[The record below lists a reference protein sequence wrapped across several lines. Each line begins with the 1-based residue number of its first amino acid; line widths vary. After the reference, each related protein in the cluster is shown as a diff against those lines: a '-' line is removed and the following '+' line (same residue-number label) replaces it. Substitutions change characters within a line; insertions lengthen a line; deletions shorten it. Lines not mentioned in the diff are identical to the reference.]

1 MNSGSPNSAKSDG
14 DATPDPPPDR
24 RRDGPAGLRLRR
36 HRGRTAAPGR
46 HAGVPRPDP
55 ARIRRAKSL
64 LERLRDEVHLRPG
77 PRVRTGGKRREI
89 PFHRLAPRNLDGRVA
104 PLPQG
109 RPDRRPRTPAGPRAG
124 RSDGTFVEFRG
135 GLPAA
140 EPRPGVERHSGRP
153 GAGHGGGAG
162 RLGTGPGKGRGAG
175 IPAGLPLPAALQRQ
189 REALRRGGAHGR
201 PVHPRTPGDPALAH
215 RRGAGHDLPP
225 QHLRMQNRGGHDP
238 AGGAGRETAA
248 RAPGGG
254 ARHRPERGP
263 VPDGPKPSR
272 RRPAGLLPADLL
284 LRPDLLVAGQKP
296 GQDDDH
302 GGLRR
307 RKRLSRPLRRDGRPD
322 LLRPGAGHRGD
333 LLQAATRR
341 RLVPDQ
347 GRFRDRG
354 AGQRLQGDAH
364 AGHGVFRTA

>member
-77 PRVRTGGKRREI
+77 LRVRTGRKRREI
-89 PFHRLAPRNLDGRVA
+89 PFHRLAPRNLDDRVA

-153 GAGHGGGAG
+153 GTGHGRGAG
-162 RLGTGPGKGRGAG
+162 RLGTDPGKGRRAG

-225 QHLRMQNRGGHDP
+225 QHLRMQNRGSHDS
-238 AGGAGRETAA
+238 AGGAYCETAA
-248 RAPGGG
+248 RAPSDVYKRQG
-254 ARHRPERGP
+254 
-263 VPDGPKPSR
+263 R
-272 RRPAGLLPADLL
+272 RRSPS
-284 LRPDLLVAGQKP
+284 P
-296 GQDDDH
+296 GT
-302 GGLRR
+302 
-307 RKRLSRPLRRDGRPD
+307 
-322 LLRPGAGHRGD
+322 RPGS
-333 LLQAATRR
+333 
-341 RLVPDQ
+341 
-347 GRFRDRG
+347 
-354 AGQRLQGDAH
+354 
-364 AGHGVFRTA
+364 